1 MIKVT
6 FFKKQG
12 NFTGFEISGHSGFA
26 EEGADIVCSAVSS
39 VAYMVAN
46 TLTEVAGVEADIV
59 LDDGYL
65 KLTSNDCTETV
76 QTIYKGM
83 TLHLNALAEQYSK
96 YILCKEKLFKE

>member
-26 EEGADIVCSAVSS
+26 EEGSDIVCSAVSS

-46 TLTEVAGVEADIV
+46 TLTEVSKVKADIV

-65 KLTSNDCTETV
+65 KFDFVIRLLSPLMNTDPPDFSE
-76 QTIYKGM
+76 
-83 TLHLNALAEQYSK
+83 
-96 YILCKEKLFKE
+96 

>member
-46 TLTEVAGVEADIV
+46 TLTEVAGVKADIA

-65 KLTSNDCTETV
+65 KFTSESCAETV
-76 QTIYKGM
+76 QIIYKGM
-83 TLHLNALAEQYSK
+83 ALHLNALAEQYDE
-96 YILCKEKLFKE
+96 YILCEEKTV

>member
-12 NFTGFEISGHSGFA
+12 NFRGFEINGHSGFA

-46 TLTEVAGVEADIV
+46 TLTEVSGVKADIV
-59 LDDGYL
+59 LDDGYM
-65 KLTSNDCTETV
+65 KFTSKDCTETV

-83 TLHLNALAEQYSK
+83 TLHLNALAEQYDE
-96 YILCKEKLFKE
+96 YILCEEKTV